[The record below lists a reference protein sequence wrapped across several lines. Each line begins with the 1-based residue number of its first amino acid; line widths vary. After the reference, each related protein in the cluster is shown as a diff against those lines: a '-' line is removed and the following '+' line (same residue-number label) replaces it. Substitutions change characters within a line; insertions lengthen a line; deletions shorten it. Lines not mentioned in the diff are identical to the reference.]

1 VNWEEAARRFERSD
15 HSAERDWEDKGGALL
30 AVTV

>member
-15 HSAERDWEDKGGALL
+15 HSAERDWEGEVGQ
-30 AVTV
+30 AVASVV